1 MIELRHLKK
10 TYENAE
16 PLKDVSATIMI
27 SSAPARR
34 STATVCK
41 MTWRQKTNTA

>member
-16 PLKDVSATIMI
+16 PPKDVSVTINDGDVI
-27 SSAPARR
+27 RFFR
-34 STATVCK
+34 
-41 MTWRQKTNTA
+41 KTPQT